1 MGLTSSLFS
10 GVSGLRNHQKMMD
23 VIGNNISNVNTVGFK
38 SSRILF
44 SETLNQAV
52 RFGSDPEGD
61 RGGMNSYQIGLGSQI
76 SSIDRVWAQ
85 GSFERTGIVTD
96 LALEGEGMFVL
107 KRDDKILYTRAGA
120 LTFDANGNLVS
131 PMNGLILQG
140 KSAIDANGEIG
151 EIQSGNQLTNINI
164 SPSLKIPAIATTST
178 SWGGNLKSD
187 STLTRS
193 ELFVQNGNFNTGDIV
208 GTTYTD
214 TNTIY
219 DEDGTAY
226 TFESTYTKTAADT
239 FDFTYDIL
247 DPSGAS
253 IFAAPPAAIEAV
265 FDPLTGAMTTFNGVP
280 AANFAFNVGA
290 GTIPAGS
297 TLSFEYD
304 PTDIQLTNSATA
316 FSSTVDSARKP
327 TSVSGSLTI
336 YDSLGLAHT
345 MTIKFTK
352 LSNNTWKWAAD
363 VPTAGTSL
371 SNNIGVITFN
381 PNGSIA
387 TPSVSPIVNFNPGG
401 GATTQNITIDF
412 GGGFKGITQTSSSS
426 ALSDLSQNGSASA
439 SLENVTVDQ
448 WGKVLGIFSNG
459 TSKTLAQIMIASFTN
474 YSGLLSSGENVFEA
488 GPNSGIP
495 LITEPGNGVS
505 TYVRSGVLEQSNVDL
520 AEEFTRMIVA
530 QRGYQASARV
540 ITTSD
545 NLLQEVTNLIR

>member
-96 LALEGEGMFVL
+96 LALEGEGMFIL

-208 GTTYTD
+208 GTAYTD

-226 TFESTYTKTAADT
+226 TFEATYTKTAADT
-239 FDFTYDIL
+239 FDFTYDIR
-247 DPSGAS
+247 DANGTS
-253 IFAAPPAAIEAV
+253 IYAAPPAAIEAV
-265 FDPLTGAMTTFNGVP
+265 FDPVTGAMTTFNGVP
-280 AANFAFNVGA
+280 AANFAFNVAA

-297 TLSFEYD
+297 TL
-304 PTDIQLTNSATA
+304 
-316 FSSTVDSARKP
+316 
-327 TSVSGSLTI
+327 
-336 YDSLGLAHT
+336 
-345 MTIKFTK
+345 
-352 LSNNTWKWAAD
+352 
-363 VPTAGTSL
+363 
-371 SNNIGVITFN
+371 
-381 PNGSIA
+381 
-387 TPSVSPIVNFNPGG
+387 
-401 GATTQNITIDF
+401 
-412 GGGFKGITQTSSSS
+412 
-426 ALSDLSQNGSASA
+426 
-439 SLENVTVDQ
+439 
-448 WGKVLGIFSNG
+448 
-459 TSKTLAQIMIASFTN
+459 
-474 YSGLLSSGENVFEA
+474 
-488 GPNSGIP
+488 
-495 LITEPGNGVS
+495 
-505 TYVRSGVLEQSNVDL
+505 
-520 AEEFTRMIVA
+520 
-530 QRGYQASARV
+530 
-540 ITTSD
+540 
-545 NLLQEVTNLIR
+545 